1 MKKDELFL
9 QLTID
14 VHYEL
19 GRTSKQ
25 DLEKVLTKAAEHL
38 IDDGLLTGDTE
49 ADALCWDYFVSETGS
64 KTDSK
69 TESSGWIT
77 DRVPSSM
84 RDVFL
89 DLDLD
94 GGVVVIGF
102 WDDSDKCWRITGTN
116 CVIEDPVF
124 GWKEKPVLNL
134 PEVNKAPEWAEITL
148 EKML

>member
-1 MKKDELFL
+1 
-9 QLTID
+9 
-14 VHYEL
+14 
-19 GRTSKQ
+19 
-25 DLEKVLTKAAEHL
+25 
-38 IDDGLLTGDTE
+38 
-49 ADALCWDYFVSETGS
+49 
-64 KTDSK
+64 
-69 TESSGWIT
+69 
-77 DRVPSSM
+77 M

-89 DLDLD
+89 DLELD

-148 EKML
+148 EKTL

>member
-1 MKKDELFL
+1 
-9 QLTID
+9 
-14 VHYEL
+14 
-19 GRTSKQ
+19 
-25 DLEKVLTKAAEHL
+25 
-38 IDDGLLTGDTE
+38 
-49 ADALCWDYFVSETGS
+49 
-64 KTDSK
+64 
-69 TESSGWIT
+69 
-77 DRVPSSM
+77 M

-148 EKML
+148 EKNALTLLTDYDILLTIKGELL

>member
-1 MKKDELFL
+1 MRIQKFVSLVESSTIEGYDTIQIAQKKDWLKTGKSILKELAK
-9 QLTID
+9 
-14 VHYEL
+14 EL
-19 GRTSKQ
+19 GLPS
-25 DLEKVLTKAAEHL
+25 
-38 IDDGLLTGDTE
+38 
-49 ADALCWDYFVSETGS
+49 GS
-64 KTDSK
+64 YEVRVDPAGPD
-69 TESSGWIT
+69 SSGWIT

-102 WDDSDKCWRITGTN
+102 WDDPDKCWRITGTN

-124 GWKEKPVLNL
+124 GWEEKPVLNL

-148 EKML
+148 EKTL